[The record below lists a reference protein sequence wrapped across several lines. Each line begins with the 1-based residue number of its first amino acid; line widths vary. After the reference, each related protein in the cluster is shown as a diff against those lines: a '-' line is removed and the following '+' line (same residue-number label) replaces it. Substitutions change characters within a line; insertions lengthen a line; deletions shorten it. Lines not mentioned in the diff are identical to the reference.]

1 MIKFP
6 LVFSP
11 LGARVIPRV
20 KVSYVLRSEPEG
32 KSPPL
37 DCLGPIYWVTRQIS
51 IMSRAPW
58 AILRPAVTVTTI
70 NWGVLNIR
78 LHSGYFISTNTHPN
92 NLWVTAMIITPILS
106 TRKQRQLKV
115 ERRRSV
121 AVLGA
126 QISPH
131 SDLFKKS
138 LIQECTIEKG
148 EIVVAV
154 VSLSMEI
161 CG

>member
-1 MIKFP
+1 MSAPLTDVIKFP

-37 DCLGPIYWVTRQIS
+37 DCLGPIYWVTQQIS
-51 IMSRAPW
+51 NMSSAPW

-92 NLWVTAMIITPILS
+92 NLWVTAMIITPSLS
-106 TRKQRQLKV
+106 TRKQRQGATQLKDAGPWLSS
-115 ERRRSV
+115 EPRYP
-121 AVLGA
+121 LTL
-126 QISPH
+126 IY
-131 SDLFKKS
+131 FKR
-138 LIQECTIEKG
+138 
-148 EIVVAV
+148 A
-154 VSLSMEI
+154 
-161 CG
+161 

>member
-1 MIKFP
+1 MSAPLTGVIRFP

-51 IMSRAPW
+51 NMSSAPW

-92 NLWVTAMIITPILS
+92 NLWVTAMIITPSLS
-106 TRKQRQLKV
+106 TRKQRQGATQLKDAGPWLSS
-115 ERRRSV
+115 EPRYP
-121 AVLGA
+121 LTL
-126 QISPH
+126 IY
-131 SDLFKKS
+131 FKR
-138 LIQECTIEKG
+138 
-148 EIVVAV
+148 A
-154 VSLSMEI
+154 
-161 CG
+161 